1 MERLRGKYYEEQER
15 FQKQRIF
22 AAVLAIIIVLAMIV
36 PLAAYAL

>member
-1 MERLRGKYYEEQER
+1 MRNRKDSK
-15 FQKQRIF
+15 KQRSF

>member
-1 MERLRGKYYEEQER
+1 MRQRKDSK
-15 FQKQRIF
+15 KQRIF

>member
-1 MERLRGKYYEEQER
+1 MRNRKESK
-15 FQKQRIF
+15 KQRIF